1 VPETVRVLVV
11 TAATGQGHVSAA
23 RALAEALRGAGADA
37 RILDAG
43 EHPLIRGGAATYN
56 FFLRRPPGWMR
67 GYYAAIHVLRVA
79 RTGGA
84 LMRRWVEQIYRREA
98 PHIVVSVHPIFNF
111 AIANAIDRAGL
122 PVRFFVV
129 LTDLAPPFW
138 TGWAEPRAEL
148 TIAPTAGAAGRLAAL
163 GVPPKRIAVAGM
175 PVAARF
181 RVQANQDERTAIQRR
196 LGLEAERFTLLVCA
210 GTAGQRTTL
219 TVLEALAR
227 ASDLASHIQV
237 VFVAGR
243 SETLAQSAA
252 AVGAAFP
259 VTVLAWQDDMDAL
272 LTVAD
277 AVFTK
282 PGGLTVSES
291 LLKGVPPLLDV
302 IAGVF
307 PQEKGTADWIEA
319 ERLGWQVRSPEDAV
333 RVLRETSAAEWTA
346 RRERCR
352 GALPGDAATIAGRIL
367 APA

>member
-1 VPETVRVLVV
+1 MRVLVV

-23 RALAEALRGAGADA
+23 RALAEALQEAGAEA

-43 EHPLIRGGAATYN
+43 EHPFIRGGAASYN

-67 GYYAAIHVLRVA
+67 GYYAAIHVLQVA
-79 RTGGA
+79 RTGGF

-98 PHIVVSVHPIFNF
+98 PQVVVSVHPIFNF
-111 AIANAIDRAGL
+111 AIASAIARIGL

-148 TIAPTAGAAGRLAAL
+148 TIAPTEGAARQLAVL
-163 GVPPKRIAVAGM
+163 GVPSERIAVAGM

-181 RVQANQDERTAIQRR
+181 RVRPGREERGAIHRR

-210 GTAGQRTTL
+210 GTAGRRTTL
-219 TVLEALAR
+219 AVLEALAR
-227 ASDLASHIQV
+227 ASDLKARIQV

-243 SETLAQSAA
+243 NEALARSAA
-252 AVGAAFP
+252 AVKAAFP
-259 VTVLAWQDDMDAL
+259 VTVLAWQDGIDEL

-277 AVFTK
+277 AAFTK

-302 IAGVF
+302 IEGVF

-319 ERLGWQVRSPEDAV
+319 QHLGWQVRNPEDAV
-333 RVLRETSAAEWTA
+333 SVLRETSTAEWTA

-352 GALPGDAATIAGRIL
+352 GALPGDAASIASRIL
-367 APA
+367 ASS

>member
-1 VPETVRVLVV
+1 VRILVV

-23 RALAEALRGAGADA
+23 RALAEALRGAGVEA

-43 EHPLIRGGAATYN
+43 EHPFIRGGAASYN

-67 GYYAAIHVLRVA
+67 GYYAAIHVLQVA
-79 RTGGA
+79 RTGGI
-84 LMRRWVEQIYRREA
+84 LMRRWVEQIYRREM
-98 PHIVVSVHPIFNF
+98 PNIVVSVHPIFNF
-111 AIANAIDRAGL
+111 AIANAIARIGL
-122 PVRFFVV
+122 PLRFVVV

-148 TIAPTAGAAGRLAAL
+148 TIAPTADAARRLVAL
-163 GVPPKRIAVAGM
+163 GVPPERIAVAGM
-175 PVAARF
+175 PVPARF
-181 RVQANQDERTAIQRR
+181 RVRASREERTAILRR
-196 LGLEAERFTLLVCA
+196 LGLGAERFTLLVCA

-219 TVLEALAR
+219 AVLEALA
-227 ASDLASHIQV
+227 AAPDLTARMQV

-243 SETLAQSAA
+243 SETLARSAA
-252 AVGAAFP
+252 AVSAAFP
-259 VTVLAWQDDMDAL
+259 VAVLAWQDDMDSL
-272 LTVAD
+272 LGVAD

-291 LLKGVPPLLDV
+291 LLKGVPPLVDV

-307 PQEKGTADWIEA
+307 PHEKGTADWVEA
-319 ERLGWQVRSPEDAV
+319 QRLGWQVRNPEDAV
-333 RVLRETSAAEWTA
+333 RVLRETSTAEWTA

-352 GALPGDAATIAGRIL
+352 EALPGDAASVAGRIL